1 MPALE
6 PTLTSTLPTK
16 PVKRKKKVNIGSW
29 IFFAVV
35 LVFLIGPFING
46 LGVVLDPSKGTTA
59 TSIVLGVLPNVLTQ
73 GLILGFVFAIIALG
87 YTMVYGVLKLI
98 NFAHSEVFA
107 TGAVVGYEMFT
118 ILQNVSMNPY
128 LKLTLALLVSMTI
141 AGILNVLIERIAY
154 RPLQG
159 AKNKLVPLIS
169 AIGVS
174 FLLQDLLRL
183 FEGIK
188 RGQFNLTYPIPAEL
202 TAPLA
207 LPEWISNLGI
217 SLSIKETLLI
227 SIALVMLVALNYLVN
242 FTKMGKAIRAVAQD
256 RQTAA
261 LMGIDSN
268 QMIMST
274 FLIGGALGG
283 AAGVLYGM
291 QYGTVNAYVG
301 ILPGLKAFTAAV
313 LGGIGSIPGAVLGG
327 LVLGII
333 EQYLGT
339 VPSLL
344 GGLLPATDIFSP
356 LKLIGA
362 EYKDIGAFMVLIVI
376 LIFRPSGLLGRSTTE
391 KV

>member
-1 MPALE
+1 M
-6 PTLTSTLPTK
+6 TSTLPAK
-16 PVKRKKKVNIGSW
+16 PIKRKKKVNIGSW

-59 TSIVLGVLPNVLTQ
+59 TSVVLGVLPNVLTQ

-128 LKLTLALLVSMTI
+128 LKLTLALLVSMII
-141 AGILNVLIERIAY
+141 AGILNVMIERIAY

-188 RGQFNLTYPIPAEL
+188 RGQFNLTYPIPVEL

-207 LPEWISNLGI
+207 LPEWVSNLGI
-217 SLSIKETLLI
+217 SLSVKETLLI
-227 SIALVMLVALNYLVN
+227 GIALVMLVALNYLVN

-268 QMIMST
+268 QMIMLT

-344 GGLLPATDIFSP
+344 GGLLPTTDIFSP

-376 LIFRPSGLLGRSTTE
+376 LIFKPSGLLGRSTTE